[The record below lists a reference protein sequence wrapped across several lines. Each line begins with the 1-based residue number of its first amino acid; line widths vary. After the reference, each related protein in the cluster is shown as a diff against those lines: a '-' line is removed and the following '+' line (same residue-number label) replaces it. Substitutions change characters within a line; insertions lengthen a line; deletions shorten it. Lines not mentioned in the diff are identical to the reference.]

1 MKNRKLLYSISSLFC
16 AVFIITSPIAVNAEE
31 LTNEASVY
39 YDTEE
44 GRFVNNLDEYLLQLN
59 NGMIT
64 PYAPTIEEYG
74 PGISL
79 YGTVSEPSKK
89 CSNIFGHKWGD
100 WGSWQEVNVVHRPN
114 GPCILCMERTRFC
127 ERTHCGAK
135 QIESDLLHVTNCHGD
150 GN

>member
-114 GPCILCMERTRFC
+114 GPCNLYGENAFLRKNPLWR
-127 ERTHCGAK
+127 
-135 QIESDLLHVTNCHGD
+135 
-150 GN
+150 

>member
-1 MKNRKLLYSISSLFC
+1 MYSISSLFC

-135 QIESDLLHVTNCHGD
+135 QIESDLLHVTNYHGCMTSYD
-150 GN
+150 K

>member
-1 MKNRKLLYSISSLFC
+1 MKIRKLLYGISSLFC
-16 AVFIITSPIAVNAEE
+16 AAFIIASPIAVNAEE
-31 LTNEASVY
+31 LTNESSVY

-44 GRFVNNLDEYLLQLN
+44 GRFVNNLDEYMLQLN

-79 YGTVSEPSKK
+79 YGTVSGPSKK

-100 WGSWQEVNVVHRPN
+100 WLDWQEVTTIHRPK
-114 GPCILCMERTRFC
+114 GPCNLYMERVRFC
-127 ERTHCGAK
+127 ERTYCGAK
-135 QIESDLLHVTNCHGD
+135 QTESDSLFVTNCHGN